1 MVRLSGVDTP
11 LHRPSSTT
19 PPADKGADTR
29 GGEIV
34 GGPIFITIRKSDQ
47 LHGGRTGRCI
57 DNDADRVE

>member
-1 MVRLSGVDTP
+1 MRRNGNNFTITDE
-11 LHRPSSTT
+11 R
-19 PPADKGADTR
+19 ADTR

-34 GGPIFITIRKSDQ
+34 GGPMVVTIRKSYP